1 MCLVLFLN
9 YLYFYKSRIR
19 QPVSDATNLPE
30 SISLHPALN
39 LQADVHLGVVQQ
51 LLVLG
56 EHVAVDIGLQV
67 VQAWESNNWHE
78 HWCFIG
84 VSVRRSTLNN
94 VSGSYVI

>member
-1 MCLVLFLN
+1 M
-9 YLYFYKSRIR
+9 SRIW

-67 VQAWESNNWHE
+67 V
-78 HWCFIG
+78 
-84 VSVRRSTLNN
+84 
-94 VSGSYVI
+94 